1 MLIIINMEVTF
12 LLTCF
17 LFMAIVYFF
26 VKFMQ
31 IYNTDQN
38 YFRFLPWVETK
49 VKPSEFPKYTDIMVK
64 EETVSAMDLYRSLQ
78 NDNEARVIG
87 STFKPN
93 TFTMTGKGYG
103 DFVNFDP
110 SDLDSYGGPRT
121 YKFVGEGAYDSIEL
135 SDELKQK
142 LKDYQNNPTEA
153 KSTSIRN
160 ELQQLYSVENTKYK
174 APGPTY
180 YEDTLPVS

>member
-1 MLIIINMEVTF
+1 MEVTF

-17 LFMAIVYFF
+17 LFMSLVYFF

-31 IYNTDQN
+31 IYNTDKN
-38 YFRFLPWVETK
+38 YFRIFPWVEDK
-49 VKPSEFPKYTDIMVK
+49 VKADEFPEYKHIMVK
-64 EETVSAMDLYRSLQ
+64 DESITAMELYRSLQ

-103 DFVNFDP
+103 DFVNFDK
-110 SDLDSYGGPRT
+110 SYLDTYTGPRT
-121 YKFVGEGAYDSIEL
+121 YKFVTDGAYDSIEL
-135 SDELKQK
+135 TDELKEK

-153 KSTSIRN
+153 KSASIRN
-160 ELQQLYSVENTKYK
+160 DLQQLYSVENLKYT
-174 APGPTY
+174 APESGY